1 MEFKGY
7 NTSVPSNGTITVD
20 LNIIDQAY
28 YGQFN
33 FDDGSSVL
41 YLSCFFNVAHNT
53 SQTPV
58 VWGQSAAAA
67 WSSSLAAAKTTTTA
81 PSTSTTSTTTSTSP
95 ATILSTTITSAAVQ
109 TATISPT
116 NSPTGSQSSGLSS
129 GAIAGIAVGV
139 VIGVLALLGMGIF
152 FWWRNRKA
160 NKPFG
165 EVSGYQPPPHQQSF
179 IGNVNNNNQ
188 AEKAPSASYPDHP
201 NQNPQAAQYAELASR
216 EKTTY
221 TELAG
226 HNSLQE
232 LP

>member
-20 LNIIDQAY
+20 LNVIDQAY

-81 PSTSTTSTTTSTSP
+81 PPTSTTSTTTSTSS
-95 ATILSTTITSAAVQ
+95 ATIVSTTTTSAAVQ
-109 TATISPT
+109 TATKSPT
-116 NSPTGSQSSGLSS
+116 ASQSSGLSS

-152 FWWRNRKA
+152 FWWRNKKA

-188 AEKAPSASYPDHP
+188 AEKALSTSYSDHP
-201 NQNPQAAQYAELASR
+201 NQNPQATQYAELAST
-216 EKTTY
+216 EKATS